1 MEPISRA
8 WIAEFITTFCLIFIG
23 AGAVVMA
30 ANDLSGAGLVAVALA
45 HGIALA
51 VLVSI
56 TAQISGGHVN
66 PAVTISLWVTG
77 KVESTRAMCY
87 IAAQMAG
94 AVFGALALSL
104 VVPKTLWEEAML
116 GTPQL
121 NRVLGV
127 GAMQGVATE
136 AILTFFLVFAVFGT
150 AVDPRGA
157 FSKLAGFSIGLVL
170 TFDILMGGPMTGAAM
185 NPARWFGPAIVSGTW
200 SDWWIYLI
208 GPVAGGVAAAL
219 VYWAAFLRRKEDEL
233 ALLERAG

>member
-8 WIAEFITTFCLIFIG
+8 WIAEVITTFCLIFIG

-30 ANDLSGAGLVAVALA
+30 TNDLSGAGLVAVALA

-87 IAAQMAG
+87 IAAQLAG
-94 AVFGALALSL
+94 AAFGALALSI
-104 VVPKTLWEEAML
+104 VVPKTLWEQAML

-121 NRVLGV
+121 NRDLGV
-127 GAMQGVATE
+127 GAAQGVAIE

-170 TFDILMGGPMTGAAM
+170 TFDILMGGPLTGAAM
-185 NPARWFGPAIVSGTW
+185 NPARWFGPALVSGTW

-208 GPVAGGVAAAL
+208 GPIAGGVAAAL
-219 VYWAAFLRRKEDEL
+219 VYWAAFLRGKQDEL
-233 ALLERAG
+233 VVLEKAG